1 MTTWKGRRGPLANVL
16 LVLALVLCFSAPAL
30 WAQVCSNLAGS
41 SIYLVRHAEKL
52 EGPDPGLTAAGMAR
66 AEALKDKLAGVHLD
80 AIYVTQWQRT
90 QLTAAPIAQARDL
103 SPIVRSTRG
112 RPISEHVQALIA
124 DLNANHCGET
134 VLLVGH
140 SNTLPRIIYSLTGK
154 QIGEMNEQTYN
165 RLFHI
170 RFQAGQPVEVIRTE
184 YGAPNPIAGP

>member
-1 MTTWKGRRGPLANVL
+1 V
-16 LVLALVLCFSAPAL
+16 L

-52 EGPDPGLTAAGMAR
+52 DGPDPGLTAAGLAR
-66 AEALKDKLAGVHLD
+66 AEALKDRLAGIALD

-90 QLTAAPIAQARDL
+90 QLTAAPIAEARGL
-103 SPIVRSTRG
+103 SPIVHSTEG
-112 RPISEHVQALIA
+112 RPISEHVRALIA

-154 QIGEMNEQTYN
+154 QIGKMDRQTYN
-165 RLFHI
+165 RLFHV
-170 RFQAGQPVEVIRTE
+170 RFQAGQPVELIRTD
-184 YGAPNPIAGP
+184 YGAPNPTAGH